1 MRAEYITKS
10 TDYDLDLKEQVFAIL
25 ARQKTDSEVFVEKIR
40 IPNEL
45 QIRKDIPLDSK
56 TSWRISAY
64 KNNQ

>member
-10 TDYDLDLKEQVFAIL
+10 TDYDLDLKEQVFAVL

-45 QIRKDIPLDSK
+45 QINKDIPLDSK